1 MKTKI
6 IILAAGKGTRMG
18 SDLPK
23 VLVELQGQSMI
34 KHLMKAVH
42 DSGVDAHPIVVVSP
56 DNKNLIEDELSAYD
70 VVYVIQDKQLG
81 TGHAVN
87 CARSLVSDDYDNV
100 LVLYG
105 DHPFLTAKSISIF
118 AQAEPEAL
126 TIIPTL
132 LPNFEGWHHNF
143 YHLGRIARDEAGNV
157 CGIIEFKDSNDKDKE
172 ILEINMGFMCFNRKW
187 LFNNIDNLKSEN
199 KANEFYLT
207 DLVKIAA
214 LQGVKINSIM
224 IEPRESMG
232 INSREE
238 LAIAESLINQ

>member
-23 VLVELQGQSMI
+23 VLVELKGQSMI
-34 KHLMKAVH
+34 KHLMKAV
-42 DSGVDAHPIVVVSP
+42 SASKVDARPIIVVSP
-56 DNKNLIEDELSAYD
+56 ENKHLLENELSDYELIYA
-70 VVYVIQDKQLG
+70 IQDKQLG

-87 CARSLVSDDYDNV
+87 CARSLVSDDYDNI

-105 DHPFLTAKSISIF
+105 DHPFLTAASIAKF

-126 TIIPTL
+126 TIMPTL

-143 YHLGRIARDEAGNV
+143 YHLGRIARDESGLV
-157 CGIIEFKDSNDKDKE
+157 RGIIEFKDADDKDKE
-172 ILEINMGFMCFNRKW
+172 ILEINMGFMCFNRTW
-187 LFNNIDNLKSEN
+187 LFNNIDNLNSDN

-214 LQGVKINSIM
+214 LQGVKIDSIM
-224 IEPRESMG
+224 IEPLESMG

-238 LAIAESLINQ
+238 LGIAESLIN

>member
-1 MKTKI
+1 MTKI

-23 VLVELQGQSMI
+23 VLVKLKGQSMI
-34 KHLMKAVH
+34 RHLMKAVCG
-42 DSGVDAHPIVVVSP
+42 SGVDDRPIVVVSP
-56 DNKNLIEDELSAYD
+56 DNKQLIEDELSDYN
-70 VVYVIQDKQLG
+70 VIYAVQERQLG

-87 CARSLVSDDYDNV
+87 CARSLVEGDYDNI

-105 DHPFLTAKSISIF
+105 DHPFLTAKSIAKF
-118 AQAEPEAL
+118 ADSKPEAL
-126 TIIPTL
+126 TIMPTL
-132 LPNFEGWHHNF
+132 LPDFEGWHHNF
-143 YHLGRIARDEAGNV
+143 YHLGRIARDESGLV
-157 CGIIEFKDSNDKDKE
+157 RGIIEFKDASDKDKE
-172 ILEINMGFMCFNRKW
+172 ILEINMGFMCFNRDW
-187 LFNNIDNLKSEN
+187 LFNNIDNLNSEN

-214 LQGVKINSIM
+214 FQGAKIDSIM

-238 LAIAESLINQ
+238 LAIAESLNS